1 MKRILALLVAT
12 AWLMTSMAQTTPKP
26 TIIEEIESSSA
37 ITVHYPAA
45 LAERLQT
52 EATVAAPTEEEPA
65 AAAAPT
71 TATATRVGYRV
82 LVFDDNDARTAKHQ
96 AQARSQQI
104 QGRFPEWHTYI
115 QFNSPYWR
123 VKVGDF
129 KTRSEAEGAMAAI
142 RAAFPAYGSQLRVVR
157 DKISHQ

>member
-12 AWLMTSMAQTTPKP
+12 AWLLTSMAQTTPTP
-26 TIIEEIESSSA
+26 AIIQEIESSSA

-52 EATVAAPTEEEPA
+52 EATVAAPAEEEPA
-65 AAAAPT
+65 TAAPT
-71 TATATRVGYRV
+71 TSAATRVGYRV

-104 QGRFPEWHTYI
+104 QGRFPEWSTYI

-142 RAAFPAYGSQLRVVR
+142 RAAFPAYGSQLRVIR